1 MQTGADDNAY
11 PSLISQRPA
20 RNPVL
25 ALVTFSDLE
34 FPDHFFPRAIPFV
47 FEAGN
52 AVIRDAVR
60 AWAAAS
66 GQDVVAALIVEE
78 WLQQGGEG
86 IKFPDDIGR
95 QRQKLFR
102 FLDKKYTDRE
112 CDRFLWNDLQPVK
125 KGVDG
130 LVKVPLGEYQ
140 RAALYSF
147 TYNVGLNAFSKS
159 TMLKKLNAGDVE
171 GACDEMRRWVYA
183 GGMKWKGLQNRR
195 EMERSMCIAEKACG
209 IT

>member
-1 MQTGADDNAY
+1 MALSAGLRNKLIAVAGAG
-11 PSLISQRPA
+11 
-20 RNPVL
+20 
-25 ALVTFSDLE
+25 
-34 FPDHFFPRAIPFV
+34 AIAIATV
-47 FEAGN
+47 FLG
-52 AVIRDAVR
+52 
-60 AWAAAS
+60 
-66 GQDVVAALIVEE
+66 GQDGVEGREYTAYKDVAGVWTVCDGHTGRDIVK
-78 WLQQGGEG
+78 G
-86 IKFPDDIGR
+86 
-95 QRQKLFR
+95 
-102 FLDKKYTDRE
+102 KKYTDRE

-195 EMERSMCIAEKACG
+195 EMERSMCIAESSDDL
-209 IT
+209 